1 MSIKIQETNVT
12 YATLSDALTALP
24 ATFDKDYTIYSTEDI
39 NLSSALTIPA
49 KTTGT
54 YKLTIKCDVQTRKI
68 YTDGTQNSTLIL
80 GGVNNFVLDTCTISC
95 PSYIN
100 TSSFACYINGSC
112 NSILFKNVKF
122 DNCRK
127 AVANSTTFAGIVVSL
142 TLDGC
147 SFQNCAAG
155 AVDIGAGTFTNGD
168 YSQASSAYNYT
179 NVTVK
184 NSLLKDVNNKA
195 VIPSTTYNTDVTL
208 KIFKA
213 YNVTVQD
220 NIVDTTTAKAIDI
233 EHCQNVLV
241 QRNIATNAAWSNTST
256 NIMLV
261 NNSLNVRVQRNALF
275 RNNATT
281 NCLQLNNCK
290 TLYVNNNTVDC
301 DNGQPISATNFLDWR
316 ELCNNIFWTRGSY
329 IQLTNTTAGL
339 DYATEFKV
347 ADYNYYRVDGSTQAL
362 QIKVGATTVTIKG
375 NSDATLTTY
384 RGNGYEN
391 HSFFVVSNSA
401 TADKAEIFNKGTYS
415 TKPDFCVLPT
425 ASSVYQKADNTKGGT
440 ADVRGWN
447 LQGSTPDIGAYDYSA
462 TDPAAAHNPPQISIS
477 SNRPSGIKS
486 DTTFSFTGTVNYVD
500 SGASVTGWL
509 WNFGDGTTSTL
520 QNPTKKY
527 TSLPSSGNTFTV
539 TCTATDS
546 NGQTDTKNLTLSVY
560 NDGVEIVGGYAN
572 GEVYSGSAALNS
584 AVTRVF
590 KLTPTGALT
599 PLNSDVAINIK
610 TTVTQDFFYFNNGDT
625 GNYRLTIATDMAFT
639 SNQKCWIR
647 SQTSENG
654 VWVQARSNILWKD
667 CKFTSASGLG
677 GVRCTNGRSNIF
689 WGCEFMNSQYGVYMT
704 GADGYLF
711 YECKFQDVTISKM
724 YLNTCSNITFV
735 RCNLNYSGTGTESLN
750 TGTKQ
755 HLTIGNC
762 TNIRFLNC
770 NLDGAGNW
778 ECFIKGNQLKDLLFD
793 GCTFQNFKQQLFY
806 FINGPAGQYNAERV
820 IIRNNL
826 FKNSMVTANRGSVA
840 AFDFTTCYDITIQ
853 NNTMYEDRAGN
864 GGLRVFNITGGTS
877 NVKVN
882 NNLFYIRDSNQVVN
896 SDSYIYKIST
906 VDIAT
911 GEKAL
916 IADRNYYMLQDGA
929 RNKIKYGNID
939 NVSYK
944 DMASGVALG
953 LEGPNSVQYASDTA
967 STVLI
972 NTTTLEPL
980 SGSPLNVMG
989 GSTPLSKYDFD
1000 LNVHNANGTVG
1011 AKEFT
1016 KTAYSLTAPSFLVT
1030 NLSPKA
1036 NGLQYTSANASYT
1049 IPSLDVLNFGN
1060 EFAPFVKDYKW
1071 ELTATGYASTLYSN
1085 AFNLSFTDQKTY
1097 TVKLTLTK
1105 NDGSSLVLTKTGFF
1119 IVGMARPIPQFSLS
1133 SYRPFVGEKIDFIN
1147 ESQFATSYEW
1157 TITKVGGAAEVIT
1170 AQNIMQ
1176 KQFNTAGVYDVR
1188 LKAIN
1193 PVDNDFVEYRRTIH
1207 VNGAFN
1213 TPYLNY
1219 ECERNIYYSDETVN
1233 IEQFCKFK
1241 KKSDV
1246 HRWKIYDSNTGQLV
1260 YTNPQDAPTIPPGR
1274 LTGGDYD
1281 VLFTISNKY
1290 GTTEHFR
1297 RRAFAVLPIPSTSTR
1312 FNKVCALTD
1321 RFVDPTTGSSYDGT
1335 RIDGTA
1341 DSIAAG
1347 TIISVTGSTRRL
1359 ELSYL
1364 KGSAELPIV
1373 VVPGQSEFE
1382 IKMNSFNGI
1391 HLVGCEHVVIAGQLN
1406 PAGNPYGF
1414 NVHNDTT
1421 GIAVHPSSSCLNAE
1435 YLSTYIRV
1443 MGCQFWNS
1451 GFTAVRMKTEPT
1463 GTYNVGW
1470 RGTGFAMRDS
1480 FLHHCYIHHTG
1491 GEGCYLG
1498 FTVADEVSAYYTP
1511 QVPDINGNTVAK
1523 IFATPMF
1530 NTKVWGNMV
1539 TDTGW
1544 DGIQLGNSF
1553 RGAEVHDNIVLNT
1566 GVAQVANQS
1575 AGMSI
1580 NNGFCGDIY
1589 NNIVDNNIIMQP
1601 HKGTTRVYCNTVIKM
1616 VGNDAFYI
1624 IDDGHVALWDF
1635 DKTPTTAPYGGQWD
1649 GSTYY
1654 DGSATE
1660 IIYINNTILTNRM
1673 GFYFL
1678 SKMPSKLMPSIKVYG
1693 NLAIY
1698 TPLSYKNFDPNVSP
1712 QAPSSML
1719 QRKLLYTS
1727 SEIGA
1732 FVQDNAVVFQN
1743 IVRKLDDIDDL
1754 EISNLVKGDA
1764 SISPGSAALFAMQ
1777 PDATYASIIAA
1788 LPGGK
1793 LYSQEGLRN
1802 ADASGKVTVGAN
1814 SLPSYTGPSWI
1825 PTYYNFKGGDTAEN
1839 DAYLGTTNEVTADVE
1854 AKVMRLHN
1862 GIAQGGV
1869 SKTVPSGQ
1877 TGYFIQGTTKY
1888 WVKDGQITGYEGQTP
1903 TNTVASIPQN
1913 FAAIAGTGQVVLTWA
1928 APESNGGSAVT
1939 GYKIYRGVASG
1950 SLNLFKTLGN
1960 VFTYTDAEVTNDTK
1974 YFYQVVAINGIGD
1987 SSRTVEKEATPYTA
2001 NNGSTFLAVP
2011 ATGAGWDV
2019 NYPAQKGWMYTPPGY
2034 NNGNTNNYPLII
2046 FLHGSGEVA
2055 ASNATAPNGIDKV
2068 ATQGLPLLIKNGQSM
2083 NCLVF
2088 APQINNSSW
2097 NSDRPARALAWVQ
2110 DNYRVD
2116 PNKIYITGLSLG
2128 SQGAWYQRMQNT
2140 QLFAAAIMACG
2151 SCTPTNNIGYGN
2163 ARRVPSLWIGGDQ
2176 DTTQPFYQLGAT
2188 NTPVAIITAMNNTS
2202 SKPKISDK
2210 MTIVKGGTH
2219 AATVWND
2226 RMYNKATAGFD
2237 FEEWFLRHSLVPAD
2251 TATNYVNWIEN
2262 LIVASKWDEALF
2274 AVADVQACINDLSA
2288 GTVKTN
2294 LQSRLNVVTGA
2305 IDNQGKR
2312 YLVNLGAAGG
2322 NYNALASGAAGSSV
2336 ATLKDNLNSNSG
2348 YGLQVVSAG
2357 TSGTTEYA
2365 TGNYFA
2371 DKYFGFSTYI
2381 LQAGFVVNG
2390 VGGQYKFTGLNAAK
2404 TYRLIAFGGYDKT
2417 DPSNPADLTIT
2428 VNGTSKYIFTPG
2440 NTRDY
2445 IEFSGITGVTELA
2458 FKAQSS
2464 PNVTNGSL
2472 ITKTAT
2478 GGLQTPAT
2486 NLSSFRA
2493 CDAYLSAV
2501 MLIEQTTMA

>member
-39 NLSSALTIPA
+39 NLSSALTIPS
-49 KTTGT
+49 KTTGSF
-54 YKLTIKCDVQTRKI
+54 KLTIKFDLQTRKL
-68 YTDGTQNSTLIL
+68 YTDGSQTSVLVL
-80 GGVNNFVLDTCTISC
+80 GGVNNFVLDTCTVQS
-95 PSYIN
+95 PNYA
-100 TSSFACYINGSC
+100 SSTAIACLVNGSC
-112 NSILFKNVKF
+112 NSISFKNIKF
-122 DNCRK
+122 DGCRK
-127 AVANSTTFAGIVVSL
+127 AVGNGTSFAGVVVSL

-147 SFQNCAAG
+147 SFQNCSAG
-155 AVDIGAGTFTNGD
+155 ATDIGAGTFTNAD
-168 YSQASSAYNYT
+168 YSQPSTAYNYT

-184 NSLLKDVNNKA
+184 NCQLKDVNNKA
-195 VIPSTTYNTDVTL
+195 VIPSTTYSTDVTL

-213 YNVTVQD
+213 YNVTIQD
-220 NIVDTTTAKAIDI
+220 NVLDTTTAKGFDI

-241 QRNIATNAAWSNTST
+241 QRNIITKAAWSNTNS
-256 NIMLV
+256 NVVLI
-261 NNSLNVRVQRNALF
+261 NNSLNVRVQRNAMF
-275 RNNATT
+275 GNSATA
-281 NCLQLNNCK
+281 NCLQLNYCK
-290 TLYVNNNTVDC
+290 TLFVNNNTIDC
-301 DNGQPISATNFLDWR
+301 DNGQPISATFFLDWR
-316 ELCNNIFWTRGSY
+316 ELFNNIFWTRGSY
-329 IQLTNTTAGL
+329 IQLINSTTGL
-339 DYATEFKV
+339 DYVTEFKA
-347 ADYNYYRVDGSTQAL
+347 ADYNYYRVDGSTQSL
-362 QIKVGATTVTIKG
+362 KVQVGATTGGTTVNIKG
-375 NSDATLTTY
+375 NSDTTLTTY

-401 TADKAEIFNKGTYS
+401 TADKAEIFNKGTYP
-415 TKPDFCVLPT
+415 TKPDYCVLPT
-425 ASSVYQKADNTKGGT
+425 ATSVYQKADATKGGT

-447 LQGSTPDIGAYDYSA
+447 LQTLRDIGAYDYSA
-462 TDPAAAHNPPQISIS
+462 TDPNASHNPPQISVS
-477 SNRPSGIKS
+477 SNRLFGIKS
-486 DTTFSFTGTVNYVD
+486 DTTFSFSGTVNYLD
-500 SGASVTGWL
+500 SGATITGWS
-509 WNFGDGTTSTL
+509 WNFGDGTTSTS

-546 NGQTDTKNLTLSVY
+546 NGQTDTKNLTVTVY
-560 NDGVEIVGGYAN
+560 NDGVEIIGGFFG
-572 GEVYSGSAALNS
+572 GEIYTGASALSS
-584 AVTRVF
+584 AVTRVSQI
-590 KLTPTGALT
+590 ALMS
-599 PLNSDVAINIK
+599 NVAIAIK
-610 TTVTQDFFYFNNGDT
+610 TTTIQNFFYYNNGDS
-625 GNYRLTIATDMAFT
+625 GPYRVNIYTDMTFT
-639 SNQKCWIR
+639 SNQKCWVR

-654 VWVQARSNILWKD
+654 VWIQGRTNILWEN
-667 CKFTSASGLG
+667 CKFTSATGLG
-677 GVRCTNGRSNIF
+677 GVRCTNGRSNVF
-689 WGCEFMNSQYGVYMT
+689 RYCDFMNSQYGVYLT
-704 GADGYLF
+704 GADGYEF
-711 YECKFQDVTISKM
+711 IDCNFQDVTISKV

-735 RCNLNYSGTGTESLN
+735 RCNLVYSGTGTESLN
-750 TGTKQ
+750 SGTKQ
-755 HLTIGNC
+755 HVTIGNC
-762 TNIRFLNC
+762 SNIRFLNC
-770 NLDGAGNW
+770 NVDGNGSW
-778 ECFIKGNQLKDLLFD
+778 DCFIKGNQLKDILVD
-793 GCTFQNFKQQLFY
+793 GCTFQSFKQQLFY

-826 FKNSMVTANRGSVA
+826 FKNSMITASRGSTA
-840 AFDFTTCYDITIQ
+840 AFDFTASYDITFQ

-877 NVKVN
+877 KVQAN
-882 NNLFYIRDSNQVVN
+882 NNLFFIRDSNQVVN
-896 SDSYIYKIST
+896 SDSYIFKINT
-906 VDIAT
+906 AEITT

-916 IADRNYYMLQDGA
+916 IADRNYYMFQDGA
-929 RNKIKYGNID
+929 RNKIKWGNVD

-944 DMASGVALG
+944 DRASGVGLG
-953 LEGPNSVQYASDTA
+953 LEGANSVQYASDTA

-980 SGSPLNVMG
+980 SGSPLNAMG

-1016 KTAYSLTAPSFLVT
+1016 KTAYSLTAASFLVT

-1049 IPSLDVLNFGN
+1049 IPSLDILNFNN
-1060 EFAPFVKDYKW
+1060 EYAPFVKDFKW
-1071 ELTATGYASTLYSN
+1071 ELTATGYANTLYSN

-1097 TVKLTLTK
+1097 TVKLTLIK
-1105 NDGSSLVLTKTGFF
+1105 NDNSSLVVTKTGFF
-1119 IVGMARPIPQFSLS
+1119 VVGMARPIPKFKLS
-1133 SYRPFVGEKIDFIN
+1133 SYRPFVGDKIDFIN
-1147 ESQFATSYEW
+1147 ESQFGTSYEW
-1157 TITKVGGAAEVIT
+1157 TITKSGGTSEVIT
-1170 AQNIMQ
+1170 TENIIQ
-1176 KQFNTAGVYDVR
+1176 KQFSDAGIYDVR
-1188 LKAIN
+1188 LKATN
-1193 PVDNDFVEYRRTIH
+1193 NVDNDFVEYRRTIH
-1207 VNGAFN
+1207 VNAAFN
-1213 TPYLNY
+1213 TPYLNQQT
-1219 ECERNIYYSDETVN
+1219 ERNIYYNDEVVN
-1233 IEQFCKFK
+1233 IQQFSKFK

-1246 HRWKIYDSNTGQLV
+1246 HRWKLYDSNTGQLV
-1260 YTNPQDAPTIPPGR
+1260 YSNPQNSPTIPAGR
-1274 LTGGDYD
+1274 LSGGDYD

-1290 GTTEHFR
+1290 GTTEHFK
-1297 RRAFAVLPIPSTSTR
+1297 RRAFCVLPIPSTSTR
-1312 FNKVCALTD
+1312 FNKVCTITD
-1321 RFVDPTTGSSYDGT
+1321 RFVDPTNGSSYDGS
-1335 RIDGTA
+1335 RVDGTA
-1341 DSIAAG
+1341 DSIAPG
-1347 TIISVTGSTRRL
+1347 TIISVTGETRRL
-1359 ELSYL
+1359 ELTYL
-1364 KGSAELPIV
+1364 KGTAELPIV
-1373 VVPGQSEFE
+1373 VVPGQNEFE

-1406 PAGNPYGF
+1406 PGGNPYGF

-1421 GIAVHPSSSCLNAE
+1421 GISVHASSSCVNAE
-1435 YLSTYIRV
+1435 YLSTYVRV
-1443 MGCQFWNS
+1443 MGCELWNS
-1451 GFTAVRMKTEPT
+1451 GFSAMRMKTEPY
-1463 GTYNVGW
+1463 GNYPQGW
-1470 RGTGFAMRDS
+1470 RGTGFIQMDTFIHDNLIYDS
-1480 FLHHCYIHHTG
+1480 G
-1491 GEGCYLG
+1491 GEAMYLG
-1498 FTVADEVSAYYTP
+1498 GTQADEASNYYTP
-1511 QVPDINGNTVAK
+1511 SGPDINGNTVSKCFWTAL
-1523 IFATPMF
+1523 F
-1530 NTKVWGNMV
+1530 NTKVYRNRV
-1539 TDTGW
+1539 DSSGW
-1544 DGIQLGNSF
+1544 DGIQCGNCF
-1553 RGAEVHDNIVLNT
+1553 RGTEVHDNIVLNT

-1580 NNGFCGDIY
+1580 NNGFVGDIY

-1601 HKGTTRVYCNTVIKM
+1601 FKGRTRVFCNTIIKYL
-1616 VGNDAFYI
+1616 GNDAFYI
-1624 IDDGHVALWDF
+1624 IDDGYVALWDF
-1635 DKTPTTAPYGGQWD
+1635 DKTPTIAPYGGQWD

-1660 IIYINNTILTNRM
+1660 IQFFNNTLLTNRM
-1673 GFYFL
+1673 AFYFL
-1678 SKMPSKLMPSIKVYG
+1678 SKMPSKLMPTIKIYG

-1712 QAPSSML
+1712 QAPATM
-1719 QRKLLYTS
+1719 QQAKLLYKA
-1727 SEIGA
+1727 SEVGA
-1732 FVQDNAVVFQN
+1732 FVQDNGVVFQN

-1814 SLPSYTGPSWI
+1814 TIPSYTGPAWV

-1839 DAYLGTTNEVTADVE
+1839 DAYLGTANEVTADVE

-1869 SKTVPSGQ
+1869 SKTVPAGQ
-1877 TGYFIQGTTKY
+1877 TGYFIHGSTKY

-1903 TNTVASIPQN
+1903 ANTVASIPQN

-1928 APESNGGSAVT
+1928 ASESNGGSAVT
-1939 GYKIYRGVASG
+1939 GYKLYRGVASG

-1960 VFTYTDAEVTNDTK
+1960 VFTYTDTEVTNDTK

-2001 NNGSTFLAVP
+2001 NNASSFLAVP

-2019 NYPAQKGWMYTPPGY
+2019 NYPNQKGWMYTPATY
-2034 NNGNTNNYPLII
+2034 NNGNTNLYPMILN
-2046 FLHGSGEVA
+2046 LHGSGEIA
-2055 ASNATAPNGIDKV
+2055 ASNATPPNGIDKV
-2068 ATQGLPLLIKNGQSM
+2068 IAQGLALLIKNGQIM
-2083 NCLVF
+2083 NCLVYS
-2088 APQINNSSW
+2088 PQINNSSW
-2097 NSDRPARALAWVQ
+2097 NSDRPARALAWAMA
-2110 DNYRVD
+2110 NYRVD
-2116 PNKIYITGLSLG
+2116 PNRIYITGLSLG

-2151 SCTPTNNIGYGN
+2151 SCTPTNSIGYGN

-2219 AATVWND
+2219 SATVWND

-2237 FEEWFLRHSLVPAD
+2237 FEAWFLRHSLIAAD
-2251 TATNYVNWIEN
+2251 TATNYVTWIEGV
-2262 LIVASKWDEALF
+2262 IVASKWDEALF

-2322 NYNALASGAAGSSV
+2322 NYNALASGAAGASV
-2336 ATLKDNLNSNSG
+2336 GTLKDNLNSNSG

-2357 TSGTTEYA
+2357 TSGATEYA

-2445 IEFSGITGVTELA
+2445 IEFSGITGVTELL

-2478 GGLQTPAT
+2478 GALQTPAT
-2486 NLSSFRA
+2486 NISSFRA